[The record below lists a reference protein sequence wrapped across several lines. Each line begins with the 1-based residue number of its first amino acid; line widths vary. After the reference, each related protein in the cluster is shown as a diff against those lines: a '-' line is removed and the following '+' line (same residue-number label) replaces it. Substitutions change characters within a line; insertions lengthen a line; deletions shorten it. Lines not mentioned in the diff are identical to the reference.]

1 MPRSILILR
10 KFVTLKKE
18 IFRFLPWFGLLV
30 LVVPT
35 ALAQSP
41 RYTPPPPPTKGVA
54 LEVRLRY
61 LVPPDINFSG
71 LGAIPLRD
79 NYETGNNL
87 LLGTTR
93 EIVYDDGYISQD
105 YIEST
110 LVAGGADGAQAVPS
124 PNTDATS
131 NFGYQSADQLDPN
144 DPSALIFHRYAST
157 NDPDLE
163 YSGSGSGS
171 MGWELNYTKFINRKR
186 NLGVQVGF
194 SFNGF
199 DSRFNESIDADLYV
213 QEFRHQMADGAAVP
227 DLPEPTLDD
236 EGNVIEQPPYQGDVI
251 REEVDSGDL
260 LEWLASE
267 ESEEIL
273 EDGATVDTTA
283 DLRSSVYSF
292 RAGPTYSVNVWNEAL
307 GFQVGAGVSAI
318 YYSGRFSAYEVLQNP
333 AGGENPSRGLT
344 TTEAADWQVGGYV
357 DASAYYSFNQRVSL
371 FSGMQVQSGSTYS
384 QANEDR
390 HADVDFSS
398 QVYVH
403 AGVGIR
409 F

>member
-1 MPRSILILR
+1 MIC
-10 KFVTLKKE
+10 KKQ
-18 IFRFLPWFGLLV
+18 IFRHLPLFCLLGLAA
-30 LVVPT
+30 PA
-35 ALAQSP
+35 ALAQAP

-71 LGAIPLRD
+71 LGSIPFRD
-79 NYETGNNL
+79 NYETENNL

-93 EIVYDDGYISQD
+93 EIAFDDGYISQD

-110 LVAGGADGAQAVPS
+110 LVGGGEEGSQLVPS
-124 PNTDATS
+124 PNTAATS
-131 NFGYQSADQLDPN
+131 NFGYQSADQVDPN
-144 DPSALIFHRYAST
+144 DPSMLMFHRYAST
-157 NDPDLE
+157 NDPAAE
-163 YSGSGSGS
+163 YAGSTSGS
-171 MGWELNYTKFINRKR
+171 MGWELNYTKYINRKR

-194 SFNGF
+194 AFNGF

-213 QEFRHQMADGAAVP
+213 QEFRHQMADGEAVP
-227 DLPEPTLDD
+227 DLPEPTVDD
-236 EGNVIEQPPYQGDVI
+236 DGNVTNQPPYQGDVT

-273 EDGATVDTTA
+273 ADEATVDTTA
-283 DLRSSVYSF
+283 DLRSSIYSF
-292 RAGPTYSVNVWNEAL
+292 RAGPTYSVNIWNNAL
-307 GFQVGAGVSAI
+307 GLQVGAGVSAI
-318 YYSGRFSAYEVLQNP
+318 YYSGRFSAYEILQNP
-333 AGGENPSRGLT
+333 VEGTEPGSGPSRGLT

-357 DASAYYSFNQRVSL
+357 DASAFYSVSQRVSL

-398 QVYVH
+398 QIYVH